1 MPMRLLAT
9 SKRRRA
15 QETQTLLPEGRAE
28 REVTGAR
35 PGLNTSHGKLWGP
48 WGPHK
53 GVARVLTTL
62 ASFVHGFKWVL
73 RLQAGGNLKL
83 KQPTSRSMAAAVRPL
98 GSARATSECKN
109 RAS

>member
-35 PGLNTSHGKLWGP
+35 PGLNTSHGKLWRP
-48 WGPHK
+48 WGAAQ
-53 GVARVLTTL
+53 GRRARPGN
-62 ASFVHGFKWVL
+62 AREL
-73 RLQAGGNLKL
+73 R
-83 KQPTSRSMAAAVRPL
+83 PWI
-98 GSARATSECKN
+98 
-109 RAS
+109 